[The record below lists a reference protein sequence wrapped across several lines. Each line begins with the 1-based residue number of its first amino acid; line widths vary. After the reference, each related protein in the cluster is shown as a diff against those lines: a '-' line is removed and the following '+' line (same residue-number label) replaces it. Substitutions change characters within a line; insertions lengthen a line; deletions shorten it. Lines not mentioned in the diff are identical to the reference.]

1 MSLRALLAASL
12 GLVTLPVR
20 EELVLERRFALEF
33 ELATTAFELRASEGE
48 RTEEQR
54 PPAVR
59 RSESQLLEATDR
71 ADDAADPLARFAR
84 TYETVS
90 SAFSFG
96 GGAREPDEE
105 VVTAGL
111 EGRTVTFEREGE
123 DEWSRASDGEG
134 INERQL
140 ARLRA
145 DLALAVFLPPEGHAA
160 DEPWELGYAPFE
172 RLIGPLGPVGARQR
186 RRTPGAGGGLDLAP
200 SGLVEPLWLLLAR
213 AEGTATFTPA
223 EPDDE
228 AELPR
233 LATFEFRFEASHD
246 GAKHLVRGREAEV
259 EDEVELVWEGTGTL
273 AWDPASGAIEL
284 ALVGELELEEE
295 FRVSFTAN
303 GATAE
308 LEGTLACN
316 GPLEL
321 EARERRAE

>member
-12 GLVTLPVR
+12 GVLSAPAA
-20 EELVLERRFALEF
+20 EERVVERHFTLEF
-33 ELATTAFELRASEGE
+33 ELATSSFELRASEGG

-54 PPAVR
+54 PPAVKR
-59 RSESQLLEATDR
+59 GESQLLEATDR
-71 ADDAADPLARFAR
+71 CDDAADPLARFAR
-84 TYETVS
+84 RYETVS
-90 SAFSFG
+90 SAYSFG
-96 GGAREPDEE
+96 GGAREPEEE

-111 EGRTVTFEREGE
+111 EGRTVTFVREDE
-123 DEWSRASDGEG
+123 EEWSRTCEGEG
-134 INERQL
+134 IQERQL

-145 DLALAVFLPPEGHAA
+145 DLSLGVFLPPGEHGP

-172 RLIGPLGPVGARQR
+172 RLVGPLGPVGARQR
-186 RRTPGAGGGLDLAP
+186 RRTAGTGGGLDLAP
-200 SGLVEPLWLLLAR
+200 SALIEPLWLLLAR

-223 EPDDE
+223 EPDDG

-233 LATFEFRFEASHD
+233 FATFEFRFEASHD

-308 LEGTLACN
+308 LEGALACN